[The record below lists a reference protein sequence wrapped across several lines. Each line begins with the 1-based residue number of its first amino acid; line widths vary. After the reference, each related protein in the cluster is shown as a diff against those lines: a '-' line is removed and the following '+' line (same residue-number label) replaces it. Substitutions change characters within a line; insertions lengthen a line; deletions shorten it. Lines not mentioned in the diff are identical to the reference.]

1 MRLHGAIIG
10 GLVAGLLCSTAA
22 VAQDGSGY
30 SAGFTVGGIGFLM
43 PDFEA
48 PGVITDG
55 VGGVEATHQV
65 MLFGGVLAGSWA
77 TPLSDDGRTIL
88 GKSGFMAIGV
98 GNSTMTVTLDG
109 QGTLF
114 LPGYTTPT
122 GTIEVNASYPGGS
135 DPTAS
140 ASISGTSGGVGDQ
153 TVSAPANTGG
163 SQNAWGATQPNAS
176 NFSLAGGATLNDTT
190 DSGFAFGAIAST
202 EGGVFL
208 ATGDLTGVVVT
219 SSLDST
225 VVYGGIDLSIARAGE
240 GNIQGYVGP
249 SYRYLKQDYTS
260 DITIDMMEIDPSTVT
275 FADYTQSTN
284 EVMTSHYLGG
294 AAGISYVAASEDG
307 NTFSFGGEVGVYN
320 RMTDFEGMQSY
331 TLSGG
336 VPALVEGD
344 QTVTNSTTLT
354 DSDSGIAYALR
365 GQAVWTK
372 PTAENR
378 QISFGLGGEYLSS
391 VPTLTRSYL
400 GSNFGGTTDDADYTG
415 PETSDT
421 PMLSFGEMWNVTGTV
436 SWTGQF

>member
-1 MRLHGAIIG
+1 MRLHGAVIG
-10 GLVAGLLCSTAA
+10 GLVAGLMCSTAA

-43 PDFEA
+43 PDYEA

-77 TPLSDDGRTIL
+77 TPLSDDGRTLL

-98 GNSTMTVTLDG
+98 GNSTMNVTLDG

-122 GTIEVNASYPGGS
+122 GTIEVNASYTGGGTVTS
-135 DPTAS
+135 DAV
-140 ASISGTSGGVGDQ
+140 ISGTGGDGSSDLDNAGSGAQDG
-153 TVSAPANTGG
+153 
-163 SQNAWGATQPNAS
+163 WGANQSGSAFTLFGGGTFNDPADIDD
-176 NFSLAGGATLNDTT
+176 LA
-190 DSGFAFGAIAST
+190 FAFGAIAST

-208 ATGDLTGVVVT
+208 ATGDLTGVEIT

-260 DITIDMMEIDPSTVT
+260 DIMINMLETDVPPDTT

-421 PMLSFGEMWNVTGTV
+421 PMLSFGEMFNVSGTV